1 MAAVQCQN
9 LGRGAEVG
17 LIIPKCDSYGVHQ
30 FSLLAKSEAR
40 KMVWELGRCKPE
52 PSPGP
57 RCCFPDAGTRMHSAF
72 LETDESLPDG
82 GRALK
87 KKQTLP

>member
-1 MAAVQCQN
+1 
-9 LGRGAEVG
+9 
-17 LIIPKCDSYGVHQ
+17 
-30 FSLLAKSEAR
+30 
-40 KMVWELGRCKPE
+40 MVWELGRWEPE

-57 RCCFPDAGTRMHSAF
+57 WCCFPDAGTRMHSAF

-87 KKQTLP
+87 ENPPLKTLLAFASSHPRPGGL